1 MVGVLQNHARSSSI
15 PLDRIGFTVTPLRMT
30 VSVISAPPSV
40 GVYIYGLAIVG
51 ARWSREAEVL
61 VDEAPN
67 TGGGAARTGIGVGG
81 GARAQNTNGYNGH
94 NGSGRNGPHRT
105 NRCPVLHFKPDL
117 LGDGLAG
124 AGDDGPVDA
133 AAHLDGG
140 YDGHV
145 YTAPMYH
152 TAIAP
157 RPSRR
162 GMVSTA
168 GISSSLVTC
177 VDLPASK
184 HPSHWVLRGC
194 ALVSDLSELV
204 AANADVED

>member
-15 PLDRIGFTVTPLRMT
+15 PLDRIAFKVSPLRMN

-61 VDEAPN
+61 VDEAPVTGGSAARAN
-67 TGGGAARTGIGVGG
+67 TGTGV
-81 GARAQNTNGYNGH
+81 RAQGNNGFNGFNGY
-94 NGSGRNGPHRT
+94 GSSGYAT

-117 LGDGLAG
+117 LSDDLAG
-124 AGDDGPVDA
+124 AGMDGAADA
-133 AAHLDGG
+133 AAHLDGD

-145 YTAPMYH
+145 YNAPMYH

-157 RPSRR
+157 HPSRC
-162 GMVSTA
+162 GVVSTA

-194 ALVSDLSELV
+194 ALVSDLSEL
-204 AANADVED
+204 AESTAF